1 MKVSEWISHFPGHII
16 TIHSESSLEQT
27 VDRMLF
33 EACVQDIYVIS
44 KEGLILGHLSRKKL
58 ASLLLAEHRS
68 MYTRRQIFERIVA
81 KSLKIQE
88 LMEGEFVFAR
98 PDEDLDDV
106 LCRFVEHDVQDI
118 PVIDD
123 QGMLVGGI
131 NLNTVLREI
140 RERPNEI
147 FD

>member
-33 EACVQDIYVIS
+33 EACVQDIYVLS
-44 KEGLILGHLSRKKL
+44 DEDLIVGHLSRKKL

-68 MYTRRQIFERIVA
+68 MHTRRQIFDRIVA
-81 KSLKIQE
+81 KSLEIQE
-88 LMEGEFVFAR
+88 LMEGVFVFAR
-98 PDEDLDDV
+98 PDEDLEDV

-118 PVIDD
+118 PVLND
-123 QGMLVGGI
+123 QGLLVGGI

-140 RERPNEI
+140 RKRPNVI
-147 FD
+147 SD